1 MLCRVADSLFWMSR
15 YIERAENTVRLVDV
29 MHQTI
34 LETEHS
40 DDGSSYAH
48 WEPTLL
54 TLGEKKAYD
63 DLYEVKSSHNVT
75 EFLTFNPQNPSSVFS
90 CISSARENAR
100 TVRDQISTE
109 MWETL
114 NRLYLFVKR
123 ADAEKVC
130 SEADFDFFED
140 IKDFAHL
147 FRGILESTFPQDIGY
162 EYVVCGREIERAAKT
177 CQILDTM
184 RFTSLDVEEP
194 DDALDA
200 VQFAAILR
208 SCTGFEAFHHE
219 HGSDLDAVPVRQ
231 FLLLSRL
238 FPRSAL
244 FCIKRLQT
252 AMHSI
257 SGCPITYFSNEPE
270 RLTGRLVSRLN
281 YALSQDVEGTAGDEL
296 IDDIERELN
305 AIAIAFSRQYMRAE
319 IYDTEKKPV
328 MSQSQSQ
335 G

>member
-34 LETEHS
+34 LESEHS
-40 DDGSSYAH
+40 NDDSGYAH

-54 TLGEKKAYD
+54 TLDEKDSYEA
-63 DLYEVKSSHNVT
+63 LYPKRSSFNVT
-75 EFLTFNPQNPSSVFS
+75 EFLTFNERNPSSVLS
-90 CISSARENAR
+90 CITSARENAR

-114 NRLYLFVKR
+114 NKLYLFIKR
-123 ADAEKVC
+123 ADSQMVC
-130 SEADFDFFED
+130 SESDFEFFAQ
-140 IKDFAHL
+140 IKEYSHL
-147 FRGILESTFPQDIGY
+147 FRGILESTFPQDLGY

-177 CQILDTM
+177 CQILDTK
-184 RFTSLDVEEP
+184 RFTSSFTGEP

-200 VQFAAILR
+200 VQFAAMLR

-231 FLLLSRL
+231 FLLLSHK

-244 FCIKRLQT
+244 FCIRRLQA
-252 AMHSI
+252 AMHAISNCSI
-257 SGCPITYFSNEPE
+257 THFSNEPE
-270 RLTGRLVSRLN
+270 RLTGRLVSRLS
-281 YALSQDVEGTAGDEL
+281 YALAVDVEGESGDRMIDEIEAEL
-296 IDDIERELN
+296 EN
-305 AIAIAFSRQYMRAE
+305 IAIAFSRHYMRAE
-319 IYDTEKKPV
+319 IHDPV
-328 MSQSQSQ
+328 IEATQSQA
-335 G
+335 

>member
-34 LETEHS
+34 LDS
-40 DDGSSYAH
+40 DHGNDDAGYAH

-54 TLGEKKAYD
+54 TLGDKDAYD
-63 DLYEVKSSHNVT
+63 ALYPERSSFNVT
-75 EFLTFNPQNPSSVFS
+75 EFLTFNRDNPSSVFS
-90 CISSARENAR
+90 CIASARENAR

-114 NRLYLFVKR
+114 NKLYLFVKN
-123 ADAEKVC
+123 ADATQVC
-130 SEADFDFFED
+130 SESDFDFFEC
-140 IKDFAHL
+140 IKEFAHL
-147 FRGILESTFPQDIGY
+147 FRGILESTFPQDLGY

-177 CQILDTM
+177 CQILDTK
-184 RFTSLDVEEP
+184 RFAVNGDEEL

-244 FCIKRLQT
+244 FSIKRLQT
-252 AMHSI
+252 AMHAI
-257 SGCPITYFSNEPE
+257 SSCPITYFSNEPE

-281 YALSQDVEGTAGDEL
+281 YALAIDVEGEAGDKL
-296 IDDIERELN
+296 IDEIEAELEN
-305 AIAIAFSRQYMRAE
+305 IAIAFSRQYMRAE
-319 IYDTEKKPV
+319 IYDPAIE
-328 MSQSQSQ
+328 SAED
-335 G
+335 

>member
-1 MLCRVADSLFWMSR
+1 MSR

-34 LETEHS
+34 LESEHS
-40 DDGSSYAH
+40 NDDSGYAH

-54 TLGEKKAYD
+54 TLDEKDSYEA
-63 DLYEVKSSHNVT
+63 LYPKRSSFNVT
-75 EFLTFNPQNPSSVFS
+75 EFLTFNEQNPSSVLS
-90 CISSARENAR
+90 CITSARENAR

-114 NRLYLFVKR
+114 NKLYLFIKQ
-123 ADAEKVC
+123 ADSQMVC
-130 SEADFDFFED
+130 SESDFDFFAR
-140 IKDFAHL
+140 IKEYSHL
-147 FRGILESTFPQDIGY
+147 FRGILESTFPQDLGY

-177 CQILDTM
+177 CQILDTK
-184 RFTSLDVEEP
+184 RFMSSSTGEL

-200 VQFAAILR
+200 VQFAAMLR

-231 FLLLSRL
+231 FLLLSRK

-244 FCIKRLQT
+244 FCIKRLQI
-252 AMHSI
+252 AMHAISNCSI
-257 SGCPITYFSNEPE
+257 THFSNEPE

-281 YALSQDVEGTAGDEL
+281 YALAIDVEGESGDRL
-296 IDDIERELN
+296 IDEIETELEN
-305 AIAIAFSRQYMRAE
+305 IAIAFSRQYMRAE
-319 IYDTEKKPV
+319 IHDPAIEATQTQASGVK
-328 MSQSQSQ
+328 
-335 G
+335 

>member
-1 MLCRVADSLFWMSR
+1 MRRNNSP
-15 YIERAENTVRLVDV
+15 
-29 MHQTI
+29 
-34 LETEHS
+34 

-54 TLGEKKAYD
+54 TLGEKTAFDALYD
-63 DLYEVKSSHNVT
+63 VKSSYNVT
-75 EFLTFNPQNPSSVFS
+75 EFLTFNSKNPSSVFS
-90 CISSARENAR
+90 CIASARENAR

-114 NRLYLFVKR
+114 NRLYLFIKR
-123 ADAEKVC
+123 ADAKKVC

-147 FRGILESTFPQDIGY
+147 FRGILESTFPQDLGY

-177 CQILDTM
+177 CQILDTK
-184 RFTSLDVEEP
+184 RFTAIDVEEP

-252 AMHSI
+252 AMHAI

-270 RLTGRLVSRLN
+270 RLTGRLVSHLN
-281 YALSQDVEGTAGDEL
+281 YALAVDVEGLAGDQL
-296 IDDIERELN
+296 IDEIETELGE
-305 AIAIAFSRQYMRAE
+305 IAVAFSRQYMRAE
-319 IYDTEKKPV
+319 IYDTEEQLQT
-328 MSQSQSQ
+328 SQSQSQ

>member
-29 MHQTI
+29 THQTL

-40 DDGSSYAH
+40 NEDKGYSH

-54 TLGEKKAYD
+54 TLGEKASYD
-63 DLYEVKSSHNVT
+63 ALYKKRSSFNVT
-75 EFLTFNPQNPSSVFS
+75 EFLTFNPKNPSSVYS
-90 CISSARENAR
+90 CIASARENAR
-100 TVRDQISTE
+100 TIRDQISTE

-114 NRLYLFVKR
+114 NKLYLFIKR
-123 ADAEKVC
+123 ADAPKVC
-130 SEADFDFFED
+130 AEFDFEFFAR
-140 IKDFAHL
+140 IKEFAHL

-177 CQILDTM
+177 CQILDTKRHM
-184 RFTSLDVEEP
+184 PSMIDKL

-219 HGSDLDAVPVRQ
+219 HGSDLDATPVRE
-231 FLLLSRL
+231 FLLISRK

-244 FCIKRLQT
+244 FCIKRLQL
-252 AMHSI
+252 AMHAI
-257 SGCPITYFSNEPE
+257 SGCPISHFSNTSE

-281 YALSQDVEGTAGDEL
+281 YALSEDFEGKNGDLIIDEIKAEL
-296 IDDIERELN
+296 EE
-305 AIAIAFSRQYMRAE
+305 IAIAFSRQYMAAE
-319 IYDTEKKPV
+319 IYDPV
-328 MSQSQSQ
+328 IEETQSQS
-335 G
+335 